1 MARNQFAGFGGGP
14 NMQQL
19 MRQAQKMQEQMQKA
33 QEALDEQV
41 YEASA
46 GGGMVSCKVSGKRE
60 LLELTIKPEAVDPD
74 DVEMLQDMIL
84 AAVNE
89 ALRAGEKNREETMGK
104 LAPAGMG
111 GLF

>member
-1 MARNQFAGFGGGP
+1 MPRNQFGGFGGP

-19 MRQAQKMQEQMQKA
+19 MRQAQKMQDQMLKA
-33 QEALDEQV
+33 QEELDEKV

-60 LLELTIKPEAVDPD
+60 LTELNIKPEAVDPD
-74 DVEMLQDMIL
+74 DVEMLQDMIM

-89 ALRAGEKNREETMGK
+89 ALREGEKVREETMGRM
-104 LAPAGMG
+104 APAGMG

>member
-1 MARNQFAGFGGGP
+1 MRNNFGGFPGG

-19 MRQAQKMQEQMQKA
+19 MRQAQNMQEKLTQA
-33 QEALDEQV
+33 QEELDTRE

-46 GGGMVSCKVSGKRE
+46 GGGAVSCKVSGKRE
-60 LLELTIKPEAVDPD
+60 LLSLTIKPEVVDPD
-74 DVEMLQDMIL
+74 DVEMLQDLVM

-89 ALRAGEKNREETMGK
+89 ALRLGEKTREDTMN
-104 LAPAGMG
+104 AMTPAGMG

>member
-1 MARNQFAGFGGGP
+1 MARNQFGGFGGP

-19 MRQAQKMQEQMQKA
+19 MRQAQKMQDQMLKA
-33 QEALDEQV
+33 QEELDEKV

-60 LLELTIKPEAVDPD
+60 LLELSIKPEAVDPD
-74 DVEMLQDMIL
+74 DVEMLQDMIM

-89 ALRAGEKNREETMGK
+89 ALREGEKVREETMGK
-104 LAPAGMG
+104 MAPAGMG